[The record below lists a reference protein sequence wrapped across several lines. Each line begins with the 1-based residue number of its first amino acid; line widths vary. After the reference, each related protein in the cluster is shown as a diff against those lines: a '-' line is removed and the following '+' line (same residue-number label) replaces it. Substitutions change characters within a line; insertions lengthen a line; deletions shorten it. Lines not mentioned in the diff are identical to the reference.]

1 MFVRNFL
8 CFVAFSSVIC
18 IKHYFRRAKK
28 TQFYRRKLRPRRRIS
43 SVVSQAQ
50 RCNMGT
56 WHLMGFL
63 TLLIFL
69 TCDGKR
75 DCKVVP
81 LKARPSI
88 KADVIF
94 SGTVKRFLKNPID
107 QFGRK
112 SKSLIFSL
120 KIQMFH

>member
-1 MFVRNFL
+1 
-8 CFVAFSSVIC
+8 
-18 IKHYFRRAKK
+18 
-28 TQFYRRKLRPRRRIS
+28 
-43 SVVSQAQ
+43 
-50 RCNMGT
+50 MGT

-63 TLLIFL
+63 TLLFFL

-107 QFGRK
+107 QLGRK
-112 SKSLIFSL
+112 SKFFRLENSNGLYL
-120 KIQMFH
+120 VYAKIQIGLK

>member
-1 MFVRNFL
+1 
-8 CFVAFSSVIC
+8 
-18 IKHYFRRAKK
+18 
-28 TQFYRRKLRPRRRIS
+28 
-43 SVVSQAQ
+43 
-50 RCNMGT
+50 MGT
-56 WHLMGFL
+56 WHLMGYL
-63 TLLIFL
+63 TLLFFL

-107 QFGRK
+107 QLGRK
-112 SKSLIFSL
+112 SKFFFGLKVQIFGL
-120 KIQMFH
+120 MRKFKLV